1 MHYWSRIIGTDGD
14 SSNSD
19 GIHGGWI
26 DPHGCDNPGLV
37 MMLTADGFDGCLIGK
52 DSKDRAIYDADAM
65 IELLM
70 IRDGMDRDDA
80 VEYFWFNIDGSH
92 MGDETP
98 IYVFLNY
105 DR

>member
-1 MHYWSRIIGTDGD
+1 
-14 SSNSD
+14 
-19 GIHGGWI
+19 
-26 DPHGCDNPGLV
+26 

-92 MGDETP
+92 MGEDTP

>member
-1 MHYWSRIIGTDGD
+1 MT
-14 SSNSD
+14 
-19 GIHGGWI
+19 
-26 DPHGCDNPGLV
+26 
-37 MMLTADGFDGCLIGK
+37 LTADGFDGCLIGK

-65 IELLM
+65 IEVLM

-80 VEYFWFNIDGSH
+80 LDYFWFNIDGSH

>member
-1 MHYWSRIIGTDGD
+1 
-14 SSNSD
+14 
-19 GIHGGWI
+19 
-26 DPHGCDNPGLV
+26 

>member
-1 MHYWSRIIGTDGD
+1 
-14 SSNSD
+14 
-19 GIHGGWI
+19 
-26 DPHGCDNPGLV
+26 
-37 MMLTADGFDGCLIGK
+37 MLTADGFDGCLIGK